1 MTRVVIREAALTE
14 LLQSSNGPVAKDL
27 LRKAAQVE
35 TQAKRL
41 CPVDTG
47 RLRSSISHELGR
59 DVRGLH
65 ARVGS
70 NVVYAR
76 RIELGFDGVDSLGR
90 RYSQHPRPYLR
101 AALAQVFGSVRS

>member
-1 MTRVVIREAALTE
+1 MARVVIRDAELTR
-14 LLQSSNGPVAKDL
+14 LLQSEDGPVAKDL
-27 LRKAAQVE
+27 LRKAIQVE

-59 DVRGLH
+59 DLRGLH

-76 RIELGFDGVDSLGR
+76 RIELGFDGVDSIGR
-90 RYSQHPRPYLR
+90 RYNQAPRPYLR
-101 AALAQVFGSVRS
+101 AALAQVFGSTRS